1 MMKEIVPGFLCLV
14 YLMLSGILAKRIWD
28 KTKDWQKTA
37 FAGVLSIFLP
47 IAGPAFYLFCGKIG
61 DLYVDKDFAEFYV
74 SRQFKPGDL
83 HILQRLDPETELNR
97 VPMSEA
103 LSLAGKEYRRK
114 MIIGLLGEEDLLQ
127 YVRVLREALEN
138 EDTETSHYASVVIM
152 ELQKS
157 ILSSLQVKE
166 AEYRNHPEDLEAA
179 ENWERVLFEVLR
191 SGLFDD
197 FNQRLYLARYREV
210 SDGLL
215 KQKVPPRKDLRH
227 RIKVE
232 IAQNHDMQAQQ
243 ICTRYLTLYPDSEEA
258 VLAQLRILIDTRD
271 AAGLQGFL
279 RTLAERPVMLTTKT
293 LDYIRVF
300 EKRGVV

>member
-1 MMKEIVPGFLCLV
+1 MKGFFFAFVFLIYLILSAILV
-14 YLMLSGILAKRIWD
+14 KRVLN
-28 KTKDWQKTA
+28 KTEDWQKAA
-37 FAGVLSIFLP
+37 FAGVLSVFLP
-47 IAGPAFYLFCGKIG
+47 IVGPVFYVFCAKIG
-61 DLYVDKDFAEFYV
+61 SLYEDKDFADFYV

-127 YVRVLREALEN
+127 YVRILREALEN

-152 ELQKS
+152 ELQKK
-157 ILSSLQVKE
+157 ILSSLQEKE
-166 AEYRNHPEDLEAA
+166 VAYRNQPDDLEVS
-179 ENWERVLFEVLR
+179 ENWERILFEVLR
-191 SGLFDD
+191 SELFDD
-197 FNQRLYLARYREV
+197 FNQRLYLSKYREI
-210 SDGLL
+210 SDALL
-215 KQKVPPRKDLRH
+215 EQDVPPRKDLRH

-232 IAQNHDMQAQQ
+232 IEQKNYMLAQQ
-243 ICTRYLTLYPDSEEA
+243 ICTRYLALYPDSEEA
-258 VLAQLRILIDTRD
+258 VLAQLRILIDTKD
-271 AAGLQGFL
+271 AASLHGFL
-279 RTLAERPVMLTTKT
+279 RTLAERPVVLTTKT